1 MTVKEMKSLTLV
13 GLPGESPNDSY
24 RMEVPEVDNTLSVQG
39 AAADAKKVGDELTD
53 LKSDFTDLGL
63 TIANGVICITFEEVA
78 V

>member
-1 MTVKEMKSLTLV
+1 MAVKEMKSLTLV

-39 AAADAKKVGDELTD
+39 AAADAKKVGDELTA
-53 LKSDFTDLGL
+53 LKSDLSALGL
-63 TIANGVICITFEEVA
+63 SVVDGKICVTYQEV